1 MKNRIRP
8 RVSRQL
14 RGKALCYEAGM
25 STDQTYTFAIQYGLG
40 ELQFELPLADALR
53 FSNQA
58 NRMMA
63 STGFHI
69 EEFRLQLWD
78 MLANSLEAGDHLK
91 GGTEAHAVAMGAA
104 WLAITSA
111 MHRHH
116 PDRDCFVLKLGA
128 RAGEIGVEIDPQNPY
143 AERHEEREQVFA
155 VANVTREM
163 LEEDTRMF
171 RRWAAGIEAELAKSR
186 Q

>member
-1 MKNRIRP
+1 MRTNP
-8 RVSRQL
+8 
-14 RGKALCYEAGM
+14 
-25 STDQTYTFAIQYGLG
+25 TYTFAIQYGLG
-40 ELQFELPLADALR
+40 ELQFDLPLADALR

-63 STGFHI
+63 NSGLPV

-104 WLAITSA
+104 WLAVTCA
-111 MHRHH
+111 MHRHY
-116 PDRDCFVLKLGA
+116 PDRDCFVLKMGA
-128 RAGEIGVEIDPQNPY
+128 KAGEIGIEIDPQNPF
-143 AERHEEREQVFA
+143 AEFHGEREQLFA

-163 LEEDTRMF
+163 LVEDTRMF
-171 RRWAAGIEAELAKSR
+171 RESAAGIEAELAKSS

>member
-1 MKNRIRP
+1 MALTL
-8 RVSRQL
+8 L
-14 RGKALCYEAGM
+14 RGREPCYEIISM
-25 STDQTYTFAIQYGLG
+25 NQTYTFAIQYGLG
-40 ELQFELPLADALR
+40 ELQFDLPLADALR

-63 STGFHI
+63 STGLAI
-69 EEFRLQLWD
+69 DEFRLQLWD

-91 GGTEAHAVAMGAA
+91 GGIESHAVAMGAA

-116 PDRDCFVLKLGA
+116 PDRDCFVLKMGA
-128 RAGEIGVEIDPQNPY
+128 KTGEIGIEIDPKNPY
-143 AERHEEREQVFA
+143 AELHDERGQLFA
-155 VANVTREM
+155 VANVTLDM

-171 RRWAAGIEAELAKSR
+171 REWAAGIEAELSR
-186 Q
+186 ATQ